1 MSLFRESNRRYL
13 LHKWVPAL
21 AVIGV
26 FGVFGG
32 LTLAALL
39 SGDPQR
45 AIPGAIG
52 LLFAAGVLATAPMR
66 AERKTIRALQL
77 ADPQACLNAM
87 GVTSERLRGNFILA
101 ANAAIIFAHYGRL
114 DVARR
119 VIAST
124 SWRDAPPLLQ
134 AQGCIARAMVAH
146 HEGHYAEAQAQIADA
161 ALLGEVDKWFPG
173 AASSARGYRLHHNLG
188 LALAGSATDDTVQEL
203 RAAFARRPTFIKL
216 YAAWALAVIAKRRGD
231 TGQLQAMR
239 QFIASRAPHF
249 RLVLASIDS
258 PYE

>member
-13 LHKWVPAL
+13 LQKWVPAL

-26 FGVFGG
+26 LGG
-32 LTLAALL
+32 LMLAALL
-39 SGDPQR
+39 SSDPLR

-52 LLFAAGVLATAPMR
+52 LLLAAGLGATAPLR
-66 AERKTIRALQL
+66 ADRKTIRSLQM

-87 GVTSERLRGNFILA
+87 GVTSERLRGNFNLA
-101 ANAAIIFAHYGRL
+101 ANAAILFAHYGRL
-114 DVARR
+114 DEAKRL
-119 VIAST
+119 IAST
-124 SWRDAPPLLQ
+124 AWRDAPPLLQ

-146 HEGHYAEAQAQIADA
+146 LEGDHREAQAQIADA
-161 ALLGEVDKWFPG
+161 ALLGDVDKWFPG
-173 AASSARGYRLHHNLG
+173 AGSSARGYRLHHNLG
-188 LALAGSATDDTVQEL
+188 LALAGSANDDTVQEL
-203 RAAFARRPTFIKL
+203 QAAFARRSVFGKI
-216 YAAWALAVIAKRRGD
+216 YAAWALAVIARRRGES
-231 TGQLQAMR
+231 GQLQAMR